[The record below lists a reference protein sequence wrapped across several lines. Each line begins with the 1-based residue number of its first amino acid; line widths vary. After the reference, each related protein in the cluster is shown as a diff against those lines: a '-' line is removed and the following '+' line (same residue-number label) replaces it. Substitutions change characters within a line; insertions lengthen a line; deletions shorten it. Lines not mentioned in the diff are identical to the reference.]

1 MPALIVSDSAADWP
15 IENSSVD
22 VCDAWSYLTSDA
34 PQPRRHSRVFNLC
47 SSYHYQS
54 TGYYVSLLAEARGHK
69 PIPSIITLQD
79 LQSPSMLRMVSEEL
93 DDLIQQ
99 SFKPLQSDTFIL
111 SVYFGRNTAA
121 RYERLS
127 RQLFNTFPAPLMRF
141 RFVHTDR
148 WRIRTVK
155 AIGCREIPASHWP
168 FVIECADKHFAGRSS
183 AGKKRPRMRYDLAI
197 LHDPQAGDE
206 SPSNSTALKKFSK
219 VGESM
224 GIAVDLITKDQA
236 AHLLEYDALFIRATT
251 AVNHF
256 TYRFARRALSEGL
269 VVIDDPQSIVCCT
282 NKVYLAELMQRHKI
296 ATPKTLIVHRDNADE
311 IGQQL
316 GFPCVLKKPDSAFS
330 QGVVKVRTPEELQ
343 SRLDEFFSKSD
354 LLVAQ
359 EFLSTSFDWRIGIL
373 DRKPLYA
380 CKYYMAPGHWQI
392 IQQAAEGSGKYGKSE
407 TLPVELAPRRAV
419 AIALKAANL
428 IGDGLYGVD
437 VKESDGQFYVI
448 EVNDNP
454 NLDAGYED
462 QILRDELYRRIME
475 VFLKRIEHSKSV
487 HGEPA

>member
-1 MPALIVSDSAADWP
+1 MPALIVSDSAKDWP
-15 IENSSVD
+15 IENCSVD
-22 VCDAWSYLTSDA
+22 VCDAWSYLA
-34 PQPRRHSRVFNLC
+34 PDMPQQRRHSRVFNLC
-47 SSYHYQS
+47 SSYQYQT

-69 PIPSIITLQD
+69 PVPSIITLQD
-79 LQSPSMLRMVSEEL
+79 IQSPSMLRMVSDEL

-99 SFKPLQSDTFIL
+99 SLKPLQSENFTL
-111 SVYFGRNTAA
+111 SVYFGHNTAA

-127 RQLFNTFPAPLMRF
+127 RQLFNTFPAPLLRF
-141 RFVHTDR
+141 RFTKTDR
-148 WRIRTVK
+148 WRIRTAK

-168 FVIECADKHFAGRSS
+168 FVLESADKHFAGRSP
-183 AGKKRPRMRYDLAI
+183 AGRKRPRMRYDLAI
-197 LHDPQAGDE
+197 LHDPQAGDD
-206 SPSNSTALKKFSK
+206 SPSNMSALKKFAK
-219 VGESM
+219 AGESL
-224 GIAVDLITKDQA
+224 GIAVDLITNDQA

-251 AVNHF
+251 SVNHF

-269 VVIDDPQSIVCCT
+269 VVIDDPESIVRCT

-296 ATPKTLIVHRDNADE
+296 ATPKTLIVHRNNANE
-311 IGQQL
+311 IGEQL

-330 QGVVKVRTPEELQ
+330 QGVVKVKTPAELKT
-343 SRLDEFFSKSD
+343 RLDEFFSKSD

-359 EFLSTSFDWRIGIL
+359 EFLSTNFDWRIGIL

-392 IQQAAEGSGKYGKSE
+392 IQQTAEGSGKYGKSE
-407 TLPVELAPRRAV
+407 TMPVEVAPRKAV
-419 AIALKAANL
+419 AVALKAANL

-437 VKESDGQFYVI
+437 VKESNGNFYVI

-475 VFLKRIEHSKSV
+475 VFLKRIEQRKSV
-487 HGEPA
+487 HGESA